1 MIDILPRLIK
11 IVVMLNIMTSL
22 TKGLLIKNKIL
33 NIKNSLNNSD
43 QPSENEI
50 NPNKENKK

>member
-11 IVVMLNIMTSL
+11 IILLLNIMTSL
-22 TKGLLIKNKIL
+22 TKGLLIKNRIL

-50 NPNKENKK
+50 NPN